1 VVAILSKSKILSA
14 CRPSYGKY
22 RLWQVES
29 NAIKFDSSSDP
40 QSPPSRNVSFD
51 RFFGDGVIYVAWAT
65 NSDVRLLAGAALLV
79 AGAMVFFF
87 AMKSILKYSRRR

>member
-1 VVAILSKSKILSA
+1 VVAILSRSKILSA
-14 CRPSYGKY
+14 CRPSYGKH

-51 RFFGDGVIYVAWAT
+51 RFFWDGVIYVAWALQFGRK
-65 NSDVRLLAGAALLV
+65 VIGRRYV
-79 AGAMVFFF
+79 AG
-87 AMKSILKYSRRR
+87 RRSDGVLFRDEIHFEI